1 MGGYIVI
8 VTNVHEEATED
19 ELVEQFSE
27 FGQVTSCHLN
37 IDRRTG
43 FAKGYALLEY
53 PTLEEARSAVENGS
67 GMEVFTLPVQVDFA
81 FVESETPEISRDDRK
96 SGWNTR
102 ERSRSPDR

>member
-8 VTNVHEEATED
+8 VTNLHEEATED
-19 ELVEQFSE
+19 ELIEQFSE
-27 FGQVTSCHLN
+27 FGQVGSCHLN

-53 PTLEEARSAVENGS
+53 STLEEATAAVQNGN
-67 GMEVFTLPVQVDFA
+67 GMEVFTLPVKVDFA
-81 FVESETPEISRDDRK
+81 FVESGSSEISRDDRK
-96 SGWNTR
+96 SGWGNR